1 MTDPVSR
8 YLSTWQGN
16 RLLEKHS
23 LDDEGV
29 WRVRGEDPNPDMG
42 GHHHQPELGIFEGRL
57 GDVIGYAV
65 HLPNFWTWG
74 GGGSIDRHVPKRVM
88 KITALSVREFEEKR
102 ERIRALEAEKSRIER
117 EIASIK
123 NEVGE

>member
-1 MTDPVSR
+1 MTDPVAR
-8 YLSTWQGN
+8 YLSTWNGK

-23 LDDEGV
+23 LDEEGV
-29 WRVRGEDPNPDMG
+29 WRVRGEDPNCDMG
-42 GHHHQPELGIFEGRL
+42 GHHHQPELGIFEGCLR
-57 GDVIGYAV
+57 DIIGYAV
-65 HLPNFWTWG
+65 HLPDFWTWG

-123 NEVGE
+123 NETGE